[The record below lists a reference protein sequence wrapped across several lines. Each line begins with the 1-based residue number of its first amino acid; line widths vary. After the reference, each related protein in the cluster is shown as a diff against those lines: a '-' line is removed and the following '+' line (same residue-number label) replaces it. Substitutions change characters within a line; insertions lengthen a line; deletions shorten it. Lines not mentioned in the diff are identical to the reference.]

1 MGYPSPEVVK
11 RPTKGSYPEGSYEA
25 CQANQ
30 DPNINYFADPCR
42 DLPMN
47 NGLPKS
53 PLEGS
58 GDGDGQDFLE
68 MILKGILREPATIS
82 SDPTV
87 RTSRPSQLSTPGSS
101 VSAVKSDSGDMLLS
115 AIKAFA
121 TPKSLI

>member
-47 NGLPKS
+47 NGLH
-53 PLEGS
+53 
-58 GDGDGQDFLE
+58 
-68 MILKGILREPATIS
+68 LK
-82 SDPTV
+82 V
-87 RTSRPSQLSTPGSS
+87 
-101 VSAVKSDSGDMLLS
+101 VVMVMVMVK
-115 AIKAFA
+115 IF
-121 TPKSLI
+121 